1 LCSIFET
8 AKFERIAL
16 PFTFIL
22 LKTMHPQLKPAA
34 LVLAGVFLT
43 QIAAILPATAETSA
57 PAAVQGNAT
66 QTASRAAREL
76 IARLLPKH
84 ADRFICE
91 VIPNENGK
99 DVFELE
105 SRDGKILLRGNNGLG
120 IASALN
126 WYLEKFC
133 HCQVSSC
140 GSHLNLPDSLPIV
153 PAKVRKVSP
162 HQYRYTFN
170 YCTFG
175 YTMAF
180 WDWERWER
188 EIDFMALQGI
198 NAPLA
203 VTGAEVIYRN
213 VYRDLG
219 LSDEEIGQ
227 FIAAPP
233 FLPWFFMNN
242 IDAWGG
248 PNPESWYVRQEALQK
263 KILARQ
269 RELGM
274 KPIQTTFNGHVPA
287 ALGKKFP
294 ASKIHSLRGF
304 GFPGGV
310 KLLDPGDPLFR
321 NLGARFIKETRRLY
335 GADHLYSA
343 DVFNEVHPPS
353 GDPAYLK
360 DIGST
365 VYQSMAEADPEAIW
379 FMQGWLFIHDAAFW
393 TQPRI
398 EAMLS
403 GVPDDR
409 MVIIDLFSDGKPQ
422 WQRTKAY
429 CGKPWLW
436 CIINNWGGKQGMY
449 GRMTQVGD
457 VMPKL
462 LGKPEAGRLSG
473 IGTVQEGSDNNPI
486 VYHQVN
492 AMAWLDQPMDVPK
505 WVESYV
511 LARYGKSN
519 ESAMQAW
526 KIIHQEIYEC
536 RDTRHGPPGSFLAM
550 IPTLSGSG
558 DGSAFARSSIF
569 YNTRQVRE
577 AFRLL
582 LAAGDEL
589 GHLDTYRH
597 DVVDLGRQVMGDI
610 AQQKLHPELRAA
622 HAAKDAKRFD
632 LAATAYYDAITDCD
646 RLLRTHTMF
655 QLGRYLQYPRRAGS
669 NDAENAKWENNA
681 RRLITLWGGNLSGYA
696 QRQYGGLMAD
706 FNLPCW
712 KAFLGSHSREL
723 HGDKSKSPETVKSVT
738 DSWIKDRKTYPVA
751 AEGNAVAVA
760 REILRKY
767 CPVEKP
773 KSGTLT
779 PVEFVGRWVYQAE
792 GATYVREFR
801 EDGSLHLF
809 VNGKSSPGW
818 KGYTWAIEGAEII
831 LRKAD
836 GTVFG
841 KHSLRD
847 AQTLLFVTEPYG
859 PAVREIR
866 DIE

>member
-1 LCSIFET
+1 M
-8 AKFERIAL
+8 
-16 PFTFIL
+16 PVP
-22 LKTMHPQLKPAA
+22 LKSAA
-34 LVLAGVFLT
+34 LVFAGVLLT
-43 QIAAILPATAETSA
+43 QIAAVS
-57 PAAVQGNAT
+57 PAAAEPGAPQVVVSNA
-66 QTASRAAREL
+66 AHPAGRAAREL

-84 ADRFICE
+84 VDRFVCE
-91 VIPNENGK
+91 VIPNEDGK

-105 SRDGKILLRGNNGLG
+105 SRAGKIVLRGNNGLG
-120 IASALN
+120 IASAMN

-140 GSHLNLPDSLPIV
+140 GSNLNLPDPLPVI
-153 PAKVRKVSP
+153 PAKLRKVSP
-162 HQYRYTFN
+162 HHYRYAFN

-180 WDWERWER
+180 WDWQRWER

-198 NAPLA
+198 NVPLA
-203 VTGAEVIYRN
+203 VTGAEVVYRN

-219 LSDEEIGQ
+219 LSDAEIGE

-242 IDAWGG
+242 IDGWGG
-248 PNPESWYVRQEALQK
+248 PIPDAWYVRQEALQK

-274 KPIQTTFNGHVPA
+274 RPIQTTFNGHVPP

-294 ASKIHSLRGF
+294 ASKIHSLKGF

-321 NLGARFIKETRRLY
+321 DLGARFIKETRRLY
-335 GADHLYSA
+335 GTDHLYSA

-353 GDPAYLK
+353 TDPAYLK
-360 DIGST
+360 DIGSA
-365 VYQSMAEADPEAIW
+365 VYQSMAAADPEAVW

-409 MVIIDLFSDGKPQ
+409 MVIIDLFSDAKPQ
-422 WQRTKAY
+422 WQRTNAY

-449 GRMTQVGD
+449 GRMSQVGD
-457 VMPKL
+457 AMPQL
-462 LGKPEAGRLSG
+462 LGNPAAGRLSG

-486 VYHQVN
+486 VYQQMY
-492 AMAWLDQPMDVPK
+492 AMTWQDKPMDVAK

-519 ESAMQAW
+519 DSAMRAW
-526 KIIHQEIYEC
+526 EIIHQEFYEC
-536 RDTRHGPPGSFLAM
+536 RDQRHGPPGNFLAM
-550 IPTLSGSG
+550 PPSLSKEGG
-558 DGSAFARSSIF
+558 GFARASIF
-569 YNTRQVRE
+569 YNTSRVRE

-589 GHLDTYRH
+589 GSLDTYRH
-597 DVVDLGRQVMGDI
+597 DLVDLGRQVMGDV

-655 QLGRYLQYPRRAGS
+655 QLGRYLQYPRHAGS
-669 NDAENAKWENNA
+669 NDKENAKWERNA
-681 RRLITLWGGNLSGYA
+681 RLLITLWGGNLTGYA

-712 KAFLGSHSREL
+712 KAYLDGLSREL
-723 HGDKSKSPETVKSVT
+723 HGDKSKKAESVKSVT
-738 DSWIKDRKTYPVA
+738 ERWIDDRKAYPVA
-751 AEGNAVAVA
+751 AEGDSVAVA

-767 CPVEKP
+767 CAVDEPRN
-773 KSGTLT
+773 GTLHPDQFT
-779 PVEFVGRWVYQAE
+779 GKWVYQEA
-792 GATYVREFR
+792 GRKHVREFR
-801 EDGSLHLF
+801 EDGSLNLF
-809 VNGKSSPGW
+809 INGNPSQNW
-818 KGYTWAIEGAEII
+818 KGYTWSIDGEDII

-841 KHSLRD
+841 KHRLKD
-847 AQTLLFVTEPYG
+847 AQTLLFIGESYG
-859 PAVREIR
+859 PANRETH